1 MAKQNKRKTALKADK
16 KEVKTVVKEE
26 VKKEETKQIETQP
39 EPKKITAKKEP
50 EKISAK
56 EEPKKIAVKEVEK
69 IEEKKADKKEVKP
82 AAKKEVKSEVKKATV
97 KKTATKKPAAKKA
110 TAKKTTK
117 KAKIAIYESW
127 SLEECISKLQA
138 MNVHHV
144 YEDYAHFLLDEA
156 DIKVIE
162 KNIIE
167 GNGLDKAGFDFDS
180 NGYDKDLVSVTLH
193 KVADTMDIKAMDYK
207 EIKKSMGECV
217 KFSMGEDAEVNAA
230 QYLKEFK
237 VCEKILMIGQR
248 KNITSAEEVSA
259 LVGSDVEAFVK
270 HFFALAY
277 DILPGWQY
285 NDVKFYEDF
294 AFAVLSQYA
303 DLYEKYQLGIL
314 LDVADLY
321 IKHGDFQ
328 HGDECYGYILR
339 DNQIKDYIY
348 YRFASVYKS
357 IDLNKA
363 KSLAYESL
371 QYVDGRYTYYQ
382 NIMDIING

>member
-1 MAKQNKRKTALKADK
+1 MANKSKKAMT
-16 KEVKTVVKEE
+16 VKAEGNNGKEE
-26 VKKEETKQIETQP
+26 QKKITAKP
-39 EPKKITAKKEP
+39 EPKKITASKEP
-50 EKISAK
+50 VKIAAK
-56 EEPKKIAVKEVEK
+56 EEPKKLAVKQVEK
-69 IEEKKADKKEVKP
+69 IEEKKGVKSPTKKTSSK
-82 AAKKEVKSEVKKATV
+82 KSEVKKTTKKAAV
-97 KKTATKKPAAKKA
+97 KKTTS
-110 TAKKTTK
+110 KKTTK
-117 KAKIAIYESW
+117 KAKLSVYESW

-144 YEDYAHFLLDEA
+144 YEDYAHFLLDEP
-156 DIKVIE
+156 DVKIIE

-167 GNGLDKAGFDFDS
+167 GNGIDKADYDFDKH
-180 NGYDKDLVSVTLH
+180 GYDKDLVMVTLN
-193 KVADTMDIKAMDYK
+193 KVADTMDIKAKDFK
-207 EIKKSMGECV
+207 EIKKQIGECV
-217 KFSMGEDAEVNAA
+217 KFNMTEDVEVNSA
-230 QYLKEFK
+230 QYLKEFR

-248 KNITSAEEVSA
+248 KHISTAEEVGS
-259 LVGSDVEAFVK
+259 LLGSDIDQFMQ
-270 HFFALAY
+270 HFFKLAY

-294 AFAVLSQYA
+294 AFAVLSQYS
-303 DLYEKYQLGIL
+303 DLYTKYQLNIL

-348 YRFASVYKS
+348 YRFASVYEP

-371 QYVDGRYTYYQ
+371 QFVDGRYTYYQ
-382 NIMDIING
+382 NIMDIIKVLQK